1 MHFRAS
7 QCYFLGRASNRHRTE
22 AGSVSWCHK
31 GFSSQSQL
39 SARLSFDVYTPPCA
53 NTRIRIC
60 AHGKDP
66 VVHVRVRWIKETLK
80 TSSMHRGLGIAT
92 LSQLALPMESNPN
105 FAMREIPSGQHSYT
119 VTLIIAPDCC
129 TFTFTS
135 TFTHPLTAR
144 VVRTPQM
151 ASSSCFCQRL
161 GSYRALQVLQRCVL

>member
-1 MHFRAS
+1 MTSIGDVAQLVRAWD
-7 QCYFLGRASNRHRTE
+7 RHAAD
-22 AGSVSWCHK
+22 AGSIPRCGK
-31 GFSSQSQL
+31 GFFSQSQL
-39 SARLSFDVYTPPCA
+39 SLQTFLRCPHTPCA
-53 NTRIRIC
+53 IACINIC
-60 AHGKDP
+60 VHGKDP